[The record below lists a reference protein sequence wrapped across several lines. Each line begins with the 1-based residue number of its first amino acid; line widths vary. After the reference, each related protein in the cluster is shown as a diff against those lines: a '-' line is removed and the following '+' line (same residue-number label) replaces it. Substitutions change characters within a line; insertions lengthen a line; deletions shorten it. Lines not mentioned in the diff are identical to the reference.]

1 MEIFGVVNAS
11 LDSLAKFSVV
21 SNEEEAR
28 KYGAELLSQ
37 GADHLDLGAQASHGD
52 ASFVDPDEEWSILE
66 KPLKGLLSLGVDV
79 AIDTWQVD
87 TARKALDAGAAVLN
101 AADALQADEMIE
113 LAAEREIQVVLP
125 FMLGPDPRHLKHVEG
140 DPVQVMV
147 DWFDLQLERATRWG
161 IRDRLVLDPGTGF
174 APAHWD
180 WEDRFKYQKAIYLG
194 LDRLRR
200 FELPIYVPIAWK
212 QTPDRLEL
220 VDLVLAQEVEY
231 VRAHIPK
238 QIRERHAAIRDGV
251 PLPISDTWQ
260 GYE

>member
-11 LDSLAKFSVV
+11 SDSLAQFSVV

-37 GADHLDLGAQASHGD
+37 GADHLDLGAQASHAD
-52 ASFVDPDEEWSILE
+52 ASFVDPEEEWSILE

-87 TARKALDAGAAVLN
+87 TARRALDAGAVVLN
-101 AADALQADEMIE
+101 AVDALQSDEMIE

-174 APAHWD
+174 APGHWD

-220 VDLVLAQEVEY
+220 VDLVLGQEVEY

-238 QIRERHAAIRDGV
+238 QIRERHAAIRGGV
-251 PLPISDTWQ
+251 PLPLSDTWQ

>member
-11 LDSLAKFSVV
+11 SDSLAKFSVV
-21 SNEEEAR
+21 STEEEAR

-52 ASFVDPDEEWSILE
+52 ASFVDPDQEWSILE

-220 VDLVLAQEVEY
+220 VDLVLGQEVEY

-251 PLPISDTWQ
+251 PLPISETWL